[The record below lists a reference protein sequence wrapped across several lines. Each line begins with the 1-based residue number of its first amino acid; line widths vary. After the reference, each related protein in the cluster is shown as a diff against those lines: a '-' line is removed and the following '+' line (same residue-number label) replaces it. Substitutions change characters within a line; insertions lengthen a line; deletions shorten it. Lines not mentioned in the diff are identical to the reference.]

1 MKVAWQML
9 SAALPLLAVL
19 VFFILPI
26 YLLLWSKKLRTRK
39 RRSPLTEKL
48 LRGPGET
55 LRRELD
61 EILWD
66 FSAYLAALL
75 AAPFLIFAI
84 FLSQSHFGGIP
95 DTVGRWIF
103 MAITMLIA
111 TVYLLAK
118 LLRLAKLRQ
127 DLQNGLEA
135 EIAMGQELDQLMRE
149 GAIVYHDFPA
159 EGFNIDHV
167 VLTRN
172 GMYAV
177 ETKGRM
183 KPDRGGGKKDA
194 TVVFDGKSL
203 SFPDWQ
209 DKKSVDQAVVQARWL
224 TKWISRAVGEAVQV
238 RPVLA
243 LPGWWVDRRSRGD
256 VKVISGK
263 EAKYLLDDGQSEA
276 FSEKLMRQIGQ
287 RLEERCRDVEP
298 SQYGK
303 QERFGRPVRAPN

>member
-1 MKVAWQML
+1 MIVAWQML
-9 SAALPLLAVL
+9 SAAVPLLVVM
-19 VFFILPI
+19 VFFVLPI
-26 YLLLWSKKLRTRK
+26 YLLLWAKKFRTRK

-55 LRRELD
+55 LRRELED
-61 EILWD
+61 VLWD
-66 FSAYLAALL
+66 FSAYLAMLWAIPLL
-75 AAPFLIFAI
+75 VLAI
-84 FLSQSHFGGIP
+84 FLSQSHFGGTQ
-95 DTVGRWIF
+95 DTAARWIF
-103 MAITMLIA
+103 CVVIMLAAAI
-111 TVYLLAK
+111 YLLFK
-118 LLRLAKLRQ
+118 LLRLAKFR
-127 DLQNGLEA
+127 LQMQHGLEA

-167 VLTRN
+167 VLTR
-172 GMYAV
+172 GAMYAV

-209 DKKSVDQAVVQARWL
+209 DSKSVDQAVSQARWL
-224 TKWISRAVGEAVQV
+224 AKWMSRAVGETVHV
-238 RPVLA
+238 KPVLA

-256 VKVISGK
+256 IKVISGK
-263 EAKYLLDDGQSEA
+263 EAKYLLDDQQTEA
-276 FSEKLMRQIGQ
+276 FSDKLMQQIDH

-303 QERFGRPVRAPN
+303 QERFGRAISES